1 MPMHTPTPNSQLSW
15 TAKDGARFYDY
26 GAARAHERMMEPS
39 RIHHPMPVHHTI
51 PAYNP
56 NPHIGQGPVTNYIP
70 TSGNVVTRRSH
81 RRPLGG
87 AFAVTLRLAI
97 WAVLL
102 VYVLPYVLQ
111 PTPEVIL
118 NARQFV
124 SASIE
129 DAAAGLS
136 SPDVARSIDQFIAA
150 ITR

>member
-15 TAKDGARFYDY
+15 TAKDGARFNSY
-26 GAARAHERMMEPS
+26 GAASAHERMMEPP

-56 NPHIGQGPVTNYIP
+56 SPHIGQGPVPHYI
-70 TSGNVVTRRSH
+70 TDSGNVASRRSH

-87 AFAVTLRLAI
+87 AFALTLRLAI

-102 VYVLPYVLQ
+102 VYVLPYVLK
-111 PTPEVIL
+111 PTPEAIL
-118 NARQFV
+118 NARQIV

-129 DAAAGLS
+129 DAAAEFA

-150 ITR
+150 ISR